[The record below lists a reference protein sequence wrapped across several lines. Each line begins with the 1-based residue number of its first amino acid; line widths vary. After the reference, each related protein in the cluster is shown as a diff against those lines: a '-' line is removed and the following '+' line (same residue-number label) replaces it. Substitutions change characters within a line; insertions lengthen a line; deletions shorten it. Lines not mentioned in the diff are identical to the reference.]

1 MKLDEKIR
9 YIKNAKDED
18 KLIIFV
24 GAGISKNS
32 NLPDWDQ
39 LIKVFVNKLNY
50 PINEGKEL
58 SSDDYLKIPQYYYN
72 IFGNEEYKKVIR
84 EELDVE
90 RQPNDIHELI
100 FKLNPKHIITTNYDR
115 LLENTII
122 EQRMLFDVISK
133 DKDLL
138 DFKKGNYIIKMHGD
152 IKELDNIVL
161 KENDYLNYSQNHI
174 LIETYIKSLLVSN
187 TFLFIGYSL
196 NDYNLKQIISWVDY
210 LAKSY
215 TDISDRPKSF
225 IIQEIDET
233 HSAFIED
240 YYEKN
245 NIFIIN
251 PQEIDKEYLD
261 NVSNNLSNEFGQRL
275 YGTLMYIKDYPSDI
289 VDKLYYA
296 GIKLEKLR
304 RISIHDFFRI
314 YKFKN
319 SELLGGN
326 TLNFFNIDEKEY
338 LVIKDIINEKSEK
351 EKFVKCMLIKAGISY
366 VNIQINNER
375 DCYNLLDNYNE
386 VVDEF
391 DELSELEIKCN
402 YIEIDKKI
410 SSINNKNTKAFYLFK
425 LQEFEKARE
434 CLEELK
440 DSILNNDI
448 YDLLLFKFNLGLI
461 NQLMFRDDKSNYND
475 FRYIYENIAKKN
487 MYELN
492 YLNDIFNNNKAQ
504 ILELSKLKDEHLKKY
519 LKLDNSILLGDVRY
533 DLYKMMTIV
542 YDYYFYIRKNG
553 VYLDYFN
560 NMKKFFEPYIEATIS
575 TYSPK
580 TKRIRTNTVFPDYN
594 KYDKYIF
601 NRYDLDIIIK
611 YSSYKNIKDLLQKY
625 EIKEILYENDVDIVG
640 ILKNLCKYIKLRPNR
655 FNIQYLKKILLLL
668 TVIKLDEEY
677 VNRVVEILEDVLIN
691 QDENLH
697 SHIFIEINEDLNCFI
712 NRNSQVISINSFEV
726 VINKLFTEKVYKQL
740 KRKNETRAIFR
751 FLSSVNHFSYDL
763 YNHKIDKIIDDNNIK
778 YISGL
783 SKSKLLSN
791 EQRKVISK
799 NMLSSI
805 DNINIYTLIDFIF
818 DDIIE
823 YNEIIEGKI
832 LSEVE
837 LHLSSRIKNPGVRT
851 FPDKLES
858 ILEKIIVLFL
868 LDKGVNIFK
877 FEKYIEYNDVLYFII
892 NPSKFDYE
900 KIALDN
906 FNWMNVMRDEEYLK
920 VIIDNAKDIVNKK
933 LKYNIDN
940 GFANKEQTRLYYRYF
955 E

>member
-1 MKLDEKIR
+1 MNLDEKIR
-9 YIKNAKDED
+9 YIKKAKDED

-32 NLPDWDQ
+32 NLPDWEQ

-50 PINEGKEL
+50 PISEGKEL
-58 SSDDYLKIPQYYYN
+58 SSDEYLKIPQYYYN

-90 RQPNDIHELI
+90 RQSNEIHELI

-115 LLENTII
+115 LLEATIT

-138 DFKKGNYIIKMHGD
+138 DSKKSNYIIKMHGD

-210 LAKSY
+210 LAKGY
-215 TDISDRPKSF
+215 NDINDRPKSF
-225 IIQEIDET
+225 IIQETSEVY
-233 HSAFIED
+233 SEFIED

-261 NVSNNLSNEFGQRL
+261 NVSSDLSNEFGQRL
-275 YGTLMYIKDYPSDI
+275 YGTLMYIKDYPNSI
-289 VDKLYYA
+289 IDKLYYA
-296 GIKLEKLR
+296 GIRLEKLR
-304 RISIHDFFRI
+304 RISIHDLFRI
-314 YKFKN
+314 YRFKYA
-319 SELLGGN
+319 ELIGGN
-326 TLNFFNIDEKEY
+326 TLKFSHIDEKEY
-338 LVIKDIINEKSEK
+338 LIIKDIIDEKSEK
-351 EKFVKCMLIKAGISY
+351 EKSVKWMLIKAGISY
-366 VNIQINNER
+366 VNIQINSKREYY
-375 DCYNLLDNYNE
+375 DLLDNYND

-391 DELSELEIKCN
+391 TELSELEIKCN

-461 NQLMFRDDKSNYND
+461 NQLMSHNNEGNYDDFS
-475 FRYIYENIAKKN
+475 YIYENIAKKT
-487 MYELN
+487 MCELN

-504 ILELSKLKDEHLKKY
+504 ILELSKLKEGHLKKY
-519 LKLDNSILLGDVRY
+519 LKLDNSVQMGGNIRL

-542 YDYYFYIRKNG
+542 YDYYFYIKENG

-560 NMKKFFEPYIEATIS
+560 NMEKFFEPYIEAIIS

-580 TKRIRTNTVFPDYN
+580 TKRIRTNTISPDYN
-594 KYDKYIF
+594 EYDSYMF
-601 NRYDLDIIIK
+601 NIYDLDIIIK
-611 YSSYKNIKDLLQKY
+611 YSSYKNISELLRKY
-625 EIKEILYENDVDIVG
+625 KVKEIEYEADINIVE
-640 ILKNLCKYIKLRPNR
+640 ILKNLCQYINSKPNR
-655 FNIQYLKKILLLL
+655 YNIEYLKKFVLLL
-668 TVIKLDEEY
+668 TVINLGKED
-677 VNRVVEILEDVLIN
+677 VNRVLRILEDVLIN
-691 QDENLH
+691 RDENLY
-697 SHIFIEINEDLNCFI
+697 SYIFIEISEDLNCFI
-712 NRNSQVISINSFEV
+712 NRNSEAINTNSFEV
-726 VINKLFTEKVYKQL
+726 VINELFTEKVYNQL
-740 KRKNETRAIFR
+740 EGRNKTRAIFS
-751 FLSSVNHFSYDL
+751 FLNTVNAFSYDL
-763 YNHKIDKIIDDNNIK
+763 YKSKIDKIIEDNNIK

-783 SKSKLLSN
+783 SKLLSN
-791 EQRKVISK
+791 EQRGMISK
-799 NMLSSI
+799 NILSSVDSI
-805 DNINIYTLIDFIF
+805 NINIVIDFIF
-818 DDIIE
+818 NNVIE
-823 YNEIIEGKI
+823 YNEIIESKI
-832 LSEVE
+832 LAEVE
-837 LHLSSRIKNPGVRT
+837 LHAASRIKNPGVTT
-851 FPDKLES
+851 FPDPLES
-858 ILEKIIVLFL
+858 LLENIVVLFL
-868 LDKGVNIFK
+868 LDKGVNIFNFK
-877 FEKYIEYNDVLYFII
+877 KYIEYNDVLYFII

-906 FNWMNVMRDEEYLK
+906 LNWMNVIRDEKYLK
-920 VIIDNAKDIVNKK
+920 VIIDKAKDVVNKK

-940 GFANKEQTRLYYRYF
+940 GFANEEQTRLYYKYF